1 MIKEQE
7 RVLLALGWYDYR
19 FHQGIEKYA
28 QELGWHLS
36 PGFTREKVIP
46 CRTCGR
52 ELQRMRMDRTKK
64 FLADITLKVQAIA
77 TGCGH
82 QGINSFCI
90 SFERA
95 TGMSPRV
102 FVIR

>member
-36 PGFTREKVIP
+36 PE
-46 CRTCGR
+46 
-52 ELQRMRMDRTKK
+52 
-64 FLADITLKVQAIA
+64 FLADITLNVQAIA
-77 TGCGH
+77 TACGY

-102 FVIR
+102 FVIRYVIKKHPC